1 MLLWAETSK
10 TIRAAFLMESQG
22 ETCPGSRWLGS
33 SFPVRLLLH
42 PPFFVGAV
50 IVGDAPSHPQTAHSV
65 QVPLWDLPLA
75 TPDPTWPG
83 PFATPLLSLL
93 QILSVPPPSQG

>member
-22 ETCPGSRWLGS
+22 ETCLGSRWLGS

-42 PPFFVGAV
+42 PPSFVGAV
-50 IVGDAPSHPQTAHSV
+50 IVGECSFPPTNCPLSTGPSVGPPTGHS
-65 QVPLWDLPLA
+65 
-75 TPDPTWPG
+75 
-83 PFATPLLSLL
+83 
-93 QILSVPPPSQG
+93 